1 MQVCNSRSKAVTH
14 NRTAFEMLLSKFTK
28 RVLDM
33 HAEDIK
39 LKHLVPCLL
48 GKTAKP
54 NILCE
59 HSSQIDGLVAL

>member
-1 MQVCNSRSKAVTH
+1 
-14 NRTAFEMLLSKFTK
+14 
-28 RVLDM
+28 M

-59 HSSQIDGLVAL
+59 RSSQIDGLVALWMSLGFSAPYLAHNGST